1 MVKPSIHWSSI
12 SGYSLPYATRNPAYT
27 VPGFNAVPYIND
39 FGVAAISALIGLMNI
54 QMVTKLRDVFD
65 QLFGIRKTDQDKG
78 DDPGVAEE
86 SIKLSIESPEI
97 EEGKDSFLI
106 GVVKDDE
113 GNPKKDLEVNFAIAN
128 TTYASFKENEDP
140 RKITDS
146 NGVAVQRFQA
156 LKKGNTLAII
166 TAKEKIKI
174 KNFML
179 MFLYLLIGTTT

>member
-1 MVKPSIHWSSI
+1 MILLSNKGSETSESANNI
-12 SGYSLPYATRNPAYT
+12 
-27 VPGFNAVPYIND
+27 
-39 FGVAAISALIGLMNI
+39 AAINALIGLMNI

-65 QLFGIRKTDQDKG
+65 QLFGIRKSDQDKG
-78 DDPGVAEE
+78 DEPSVAEE
-86 SIKLSIESPEI
+86 SIKLSIESTEI

-156 LKKGNTLAII
+156 LKKGNTLAVI
-166 TAKEKIKI
+166 TAKDKDKDKDKDKE
-174 KNFML
+174 
-179 MFLYLLIGTTT
+179 LYANVPISVKSAPPPDSDASGESSGFYVHPPN